1 MFAPM
6 SPMTERI
13 RNQNERQLSEHRAST
28 FALPKLNVA
37 PLRKLFGVRRPAT
50 ARQPRTASET
60 SGC

>member
-13 RNQNERQLSEHRAST
+13 RNQDEQQLSEHRTST

-50 ARQPRTASET
+50 ARQPRTTAEA